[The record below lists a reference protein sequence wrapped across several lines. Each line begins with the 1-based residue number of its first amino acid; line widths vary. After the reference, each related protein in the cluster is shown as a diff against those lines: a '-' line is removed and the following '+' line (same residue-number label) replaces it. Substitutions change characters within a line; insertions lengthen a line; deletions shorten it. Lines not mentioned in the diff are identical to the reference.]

1 MLDIRNVK
9 VNFDRSVEPYSIDI
23 GMQHE
28 NGIVRLDFEFDEK
41 FNLTNE
47 YLYFMVTDDG
57 RTLVYPI
64 IDNSVVIGSEITQK
78 KRYVA
83 NIVVSKNE
91 IIDELNK
98 NYIVWISKDVIL
110 TITANSII
118 TGALSPEVLPVQLQI
133 VYDDLFDLKADLIN
147 KLESGYFKGEKGDKG
162 DKGDTG
168 EQGAKGDKGDT
179 EVTKENIKTALGQ
192 NPLIQPSTAQIG
204 QTFKVQSIN
213 EDGTL
218 GLEAVDMQNI
228 DDIEGQISEL
238 KGDLGE
244 LDTRLSESINDITKN
259 FEIVGISP
267 NVVDMTKIKRGEYIH
282 TNGQNASNEK
292 YLHTD
297 FIPVETGDKIES
309 WRYTGS
315 RWTQN
320 SYNMRYVCAYG
331 AEKNVMPA
339 SGAESQTLYTVPDNV
354 KFIIISTDASWIDTK
369 TQMILKNYDE
379 IPTEFIDFSKGNYV
393 AKSEFISEDVKE
405 NIAKRAVKTFD
416 DLRINKGYFSI
427 DGGSMEQP
435 IEFPY
440 HNVNARYRIT
450 FNAKVADMGTVSF
463 VFKNGETEYA
473 RIDIDSADIKYYLDG
488 VLKYTY
494 SHGITIANTLQLIL
508 ETNNNPSNIYRRYG
522 LILTLK
528 SNGQSFSTPAKGSDE
543 IVVERLSK
551 CDVKSISTTGTLSDA
566 KAVWS
571 FLNSQ
576 KYIYAFGDSYF
587 SWSEKRWVYY
597 LAEDG
602 YADNLLTDAFTG
614 RRSVEALES
623 FKNVMKLGH
632 PKYVFWCIGMNDR
645 DTTVVNQNWLNAF
658 EYVKSYCKENGI
670 VLILATI
677 PCVSNESYKNEPK
690 NAVVRASGLR
700 YIDFAKAVNAETEGS
715 GWYEGMLD
723 TDNVHPT
730 ALGAKTLYA
739 QVLSDFPEICF

>member
-1 MLDIRNVK
+1 MIKIDVDTRCWQIPKQECLLGVESDNKVK
-9 VNFDRSVEPYSIDI
+9 IL
-23 GMQHE
+23 Q
-28 NGIVRLDFEFDEK
+28 FE
-41 FNLTNE
+41 L
-47 YLYFMVTDDG
+47 
-57 RTLVYPI
+57 
-64 IDNSVVIGSEITQK
+64 
-78 KRYVA
+78 
-83 NIVVSKNE
+83 SKNE
-91 IIDELNK
+91 FCNGLNFTNCNCFINYK
-98 NYIVWISKDVIL
+98 NEGND
-110 TITANSII
+110 TIPYLI
-118 TGALSPEVLPVQLQI
+118 TDMEVQ
-133 VYDDLFDLKADLIN
+133 
-147 KLESGYFKGEKGDKG
+147 
-162 DKGDTG
+162 
-168 EQGAKGDKGDT
+168 
-179 EVTKENIKTALGQ
+179 
-192 NPLIQPSTAQIG
+192 
-204 QTFKVQSIN
+204 
-213 EDGTL
+213 EDGTVTFTWEVSRGATIFKGNTFAIL
-218 GLEAVDMQNI
+218 CAKKVRDDGTITNEWNSRIGSFTVSKGLEPSSSIVEVPEIDIISQLLLVAQHNI
-228 DDIEGQISEL
+228 DQSSSLLEKAEGLGYLKEDFDVLEARMNQFTSLKEGSTTGDAELIDGRIGYDGTVYDNIGGAIRGQVSEL
-238 KGDLGE
+238 NGDLGE

>member
-238 KGDLGE
+238 KGDINNLKNTVNGE
-244 LDTRLSESINDITKN
+244 KETREGNLVELLTFNNGYFNVDGSIHEPTTNNEVYSDFFNADDYDSIDFLYSTSSASESAWLAICVKDGTVKTREVIINNIRISN
-259 FEIVGISP
+259 ISP
-267 NVVDMTKIKRGEYIH
+267 AV
-282 TNGQNASNEK
+282 A
-292 YLHTD
+292 
-297 FIPVETGDKIES
+297 
-309 WRYTGS
+309 
-315 RWTQN
+315 
-320 SYNMRYVCAYG
+320 
-331 AEKNVMPA
+331 
-339 SGAESQTLYTVPDNV
+339 TLDLSLYKGKEIALCYR
-354 KFIIISTDASWIDTK
+354 KFANLDSVLVATYHSTIIITEGIAQYVEYLMNNIDDAIE
-369 TQMILKNYDE
+369 LKN
-379 IPTEFIDFSKGNYV
+379 NV
-393 AKSEFISEDVKE
+393 
-405 NIAKRAVKTFD
+405 
-416 DLRINKGYFSI
+416 
-427 DGGSMEQP
+427 
-435 IEFPY
+435 FPDSDILTIQHGATTSY
-440 HNVNARYRIT
+440 PSNVLGLYKNA
-450 FNAKVADMGTVSF
+450 
-463 VFKNGETEYA
+463 FKNGILAWECDIKPCVDGYVLCHDNDIYNHAVTSTHQTIPQGTVLISQKTVNELKSYKFGVITNKQTEGVVSGFENDTIPTLKEFLLMAKVFGATPFIEIKFTPTSQQMTDICNIIKSCGMLKKTYIICYESAQIVVGYALTNGIKNLSIIVNNGQFDISSVDSAYSWISNHVDDLDDVLFNPQTTYLSSDMVEYA
-473 RIDIDSADIKYYLDG
+473 SSKGMRTSCWTVSAG
-488 VLKYTY
+488 VN
-494 SHGITIANTLQLIL
+494 HQTL
-508 ETNNNPSNIYRRYG
+508 
-522 LILTLK
+522 
-528 SNGQSFSTPAKGSDE
+528 
-543 IVVERLSK
+543 
-551 CDVKSISTTGTLSDA
+551 
-566 KAVWS
+566 
-571 FLNSQ
+571 LNW
-576 KYIYAFGDSYF
+576 YNMGC
-587 SWSEKRWVYY
+587 
-597 LAEDG
+597 
-602 YADNLLTDAFTG
+602 TAFT
-614 RRSVEALES
+614 
-623 FKNVMKLGH
+623 
-632 PKYVFWCIGMNDR
+632 
-645 DTTVVNQNWLNAF
+645 VN
-658 EYVKSYCKENGI
+658 Y
-670 VLILATI
+670 
-677 PCVSNESYKNEPK
+677 
-690 NAVVRASGLR
+690 
-700 YIDFAKAVNAETEGS
+700 
-715 GWYEGMLD
+715 
-723 TDNVHPT
+723 DNV
-730 ALGAKTLYA
+730 
-739 QVLSDFPEICF
+739 SEIIRNSYR